1 MIDASLCWRV
11 EEACRQAWPA
21 DEESERGDWRLR
33 FNHGLS
39 RRANS
44 ANPIRVTQGDISGV
58 IDWGE
63 AEFAARGQRSIFRV
77 PGLVDEGIDRQLAA
91 RGYAIEAESSTLHA
105 ELFPMPM
112 RRDPDVV
119 IRDRPDDA
127 WVKAMGLLQQWDA
140 ARLARYRA
148 TIGRIT
154 VPAGFMALS
163 IGGGIAAMAYGAI
176 HDDIVCLESVV
187 TDPARRRQ
195 GHGQRLLGAL
205 LAWAID
211 RRARDAC
218 LQVEAGNA
226 PALALYR
233 GMGFIRDLYPYHY
246 RVKAAG

>member
-1 MIDASLCWRV
+1 MRDDILCWRV
-11 EEACRQAWPA
+11 EEACRRAWPA
-21 DEESERGDWRLR
+21 HEESERGDWRLR

-44 ANPIRVTQGDISGV
+44 ANPICMTDGDIGGV
-58 IDWGE
+58 IDWVE
-63 AEFAARGQRSIFRV
+63 MECAARGQRSIFRV
-77 PGLVDEGIDRQLAA
+77 PGLVDSEIDRQLAA
-91 RGYAIEAESSTLHA
+91 RGYAIEAESNTLYA

-119 IRDRPDDA
+119 ILDRPNDA
-127 WVKAMGLLQQWDA
+127 WAKAMGSLQQWDA
-140 ARLARYRA
+140 TRLSHFRA
-148 TIGRIT
+148 TTQRIK

-163 IGGGIAAMAYGAI
+163 IGGSIAAMAYGAI

-195 GHGQRLLGAL
+195 SHGQRLLGAL

-211 RRARDAC
+211 MGARSAC
-218 LQVEAGNA
+218 LQVEADNA

-233 GMGFIRDLYPYHY
+233 QMGFIRDLYPYRY
-246 RVKAAG
+246 RVKG